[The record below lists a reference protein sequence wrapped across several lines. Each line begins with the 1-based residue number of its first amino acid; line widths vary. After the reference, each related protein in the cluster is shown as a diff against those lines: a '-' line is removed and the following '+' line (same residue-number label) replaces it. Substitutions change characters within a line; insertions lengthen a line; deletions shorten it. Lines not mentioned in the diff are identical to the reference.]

1 MDRLN
6 VSLKMRMFELRKKQE
21 DVARKVGIS
30 PGTMSAI
37 VQGKT
42 EPRVSVA
49 MKIARELDTTVEQ
62 LWGHLL
68 AEEQN
73 D

>member
-1 MDRLN
+1 MPRPN
-6 VSLKMRMFELRKKQE
+6 VELKIRIFNLRIKQE
-21 DVARKVGIS
+21 DLAARVGVS

-42 EPRVSVA
+42 EPRVGVA
-49 MKIARELDTTVEQ
+49 LRIARELGATVEE

-68 AEEQN
+68 EA
-73 D
+73 